1 MIFIYGLICMCV
13 VHAMTTDILYRRI
26 YNYILVIII
35 LLSLI
40 LCVFSIQLS
49 LFIPLIV
56 LITGFFL
63 FAFNVWGA
71 GDAKFCFVL
80 TLSLPSELM
89 FLFFLVM
96 SISGGIIAFIML
108 IFPRLKG
115 RFVSVPYG
123 LAIGTGYLFTL
134 MVGILNDSINLI

>member
-49 LFIPLIV
+49 LFVPLIV

-71 GDAKFCFVL
+71 GDAKFCFAL